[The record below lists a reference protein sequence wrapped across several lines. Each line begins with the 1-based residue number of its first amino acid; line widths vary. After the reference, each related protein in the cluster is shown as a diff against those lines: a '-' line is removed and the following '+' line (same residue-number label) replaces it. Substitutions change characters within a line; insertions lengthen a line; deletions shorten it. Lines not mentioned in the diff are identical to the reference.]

1 MAKELNPKELKEKI
15 DGGADIVELAKE
27 NGISRQKLSAIVRK
41 YELENKE
48 EDEFPP
54 EMFAKSSTVLRDA
67 NMGGSVVMT
76 AAEYREYSLANG
88 RYDGRRPDQKTQMN
102 TGELRIAMNIVKR
115 GDCSGADMRDHL
127 LKKHGQ
133 TEAEFMQVANR
144 LCMEE
149 EASKPQDIARVF
161 RIKV

>member
-1 MAKELNPKELKEKI
+1 
-15 DGGADIVELAKE
+15 
-27 NGISRQKLSAIVRK
+27 
-41 YELENKE
+41 
-48 EDEFPP
+48 
-54 EMFAKSSTVLRDA
+54 
-67 NMGGSVVMT
+67 
-76 AAEYREYSLANG
+76 
-88 RYDGRRPDQKTQMN
+88 
-102 TGELRIAMNIVKR
+102 MNIVKR